1 MLKTPSP
8 LQSRGSPPGGALQPP
23 AGAGA
28 GNSPRFRW
36 NFLRSWFMAPVSFH
50 LIPESCTAIT
60 TSGRPVS
67 LRQAISTLIPLTPL
81 SSFEL
86 DSTTGSVVQTF
97 VLAYFHF
104 SPLQVPAA
112 PLISLGSGMQP
123 SGSPELSQRLGLAR
137 NGSSAPAGTA
147 SSTTASS
154 GSASRR
160 FMGPPPAAET
170 ASAGGTTATK
180 IGQTEAITERDDSV
194 YGSSGLGRK
203 KRRRLPVAISG
214 PRTRSEVATGGPSR
228 LWSPPP

>member
-1 MLKTPSP
+1 M
-8 LQSRGSPPGGALQPP
+8 GAWQPP
-23 AGAGA
+23 TGFGAGS
-28 GNSPRFRW
+28 SPGFRW
-36 NFLRSWFMAPVSFH
+36 SFLRSWLMSPLSFP
-50 LIPESCTAIT
+50 LIPESCTAIS

-67 LRQAISTLIPLTPL
+67 RRHAISMLIPLTPR
-81 SSFEL
+81 SSFGL
-86 DSTTGSVVQTF
+86 AFTTGSVVQKF

-104 SPLQVPAA
+104 SPLQLPAA

-137 NGSSAPAGTA
+137 KGSSAPAGTA
-147 SSTTASS
+147 SNTTASS

-203 KRRRLPVAISG
+203 K
-214 PRTRSEVATGGPSR
+214 
-228 LWSPPP
+228 